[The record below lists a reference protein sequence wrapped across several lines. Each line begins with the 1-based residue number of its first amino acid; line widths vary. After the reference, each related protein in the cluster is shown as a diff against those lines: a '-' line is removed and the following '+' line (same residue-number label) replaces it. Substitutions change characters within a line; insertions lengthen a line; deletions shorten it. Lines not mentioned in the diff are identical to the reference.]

1 MNGLGAFNIDKVI
14 PLGIEVVEAGS
25 HQILIT
31 DLSSFAPSAMIYL
44 YDAETGAVQNL
55 RNNPSYTANLT
66 AGTHIGRFF
75 IQFTP
80 AVQLN
85 TQNATC
91 AGNDGKLT
99 LNYNSAA
106 VVNVEIKNQVGN
118 VINTIANFN
127 GQQNITNLEVGNYEI
142 TYTHTNGAVS
152 TDYFTIAGVTTV
164 SLQASASANQATI
177 GENINFTSIVTN
189 ATTSWN
195 FGDGTVLTGNDVNHM
210 FNAPGNYNVI
220 ASASNGDCS
229 QNVVIALSIAAAT
242 GIESV
247 NNQSIQWLVS
257 NNQIT
262 AKFNTTLNDNGTIE
276 LFDLAGKLVYSNNLS
291 KGQVNHVIPTTKFS
305 EGIYLVKIVIN
316 NQVTTKKVSISK

>member
-1 MNGLGAFNIDKVI
+1 
-14 PLGIEVVEAGS
+14 
-25 HQILIT
+25 
-31 DLSSFAPSAMIYL
+31 
-44 YDAETGAVQNL
+44 
-55 RNNPSYTANLT
+55 
-66 AGTHIGRFF
+66 
-75 IQFTP
+75 
-80 AVQLN
+80 
-85 TQNATC
+85 
-91 AGNDGKLT
+91 
-99 LNYNSAA
+99 
-106 VVNVEIKNQVGN
+106 
-118 VINTIANFN
+118 
-127 GQQNITNLEVGNYEI
+127 
-142 TYTHTNGAVS
+142 
-152 TDYFTIAGVTTV
+152 
-164 SLQASASANQATI
+164 
-177 GENINFTSIVTN
+177 
-189 ATTSWN
+189 
-195 FGDGTVLTGNDVNHM
+195 M
-210 FNAPGNYNVI
+210 FNTPGNYNVI